1 MDAGVVLSRRSRF
14 FSAARAITLTCAA
27 QPPGGP
33 EGVDVL
39 DVGEACKR
47 SRVPH
52 GEVTR
57 DAQLKHDFYD
67 VYTNSDGVARPTQ
80 YRVSSTEGSPLNFSS
95 TVNPGRYYIIPSINT
110 STSTSIKMFPQ
121 SGRFRGE

>member
-33 EGVDVL
+33 GGVDVL

-67 VYTNSDGVARPTQ
+67 IYTNSDGVARPTQ

-95 TVNPGRYYIIPSINT
+95 TVNPGRYYT
-110 STSTSIKMFPQ
+110 KY
-121 SGRFRGE
+121 

>member
-1 MDAGVVLSRRSRF
+1 MGGRGAKSTQSVFLGSSSNNTNLCRP
-14 FSAARAITLTCAA
+14 AARRA
-27 QPPGGP
+27 GG
-33 EGVDVL
+33 GRRL
-39 DVGEACKR
+39 GREACKR